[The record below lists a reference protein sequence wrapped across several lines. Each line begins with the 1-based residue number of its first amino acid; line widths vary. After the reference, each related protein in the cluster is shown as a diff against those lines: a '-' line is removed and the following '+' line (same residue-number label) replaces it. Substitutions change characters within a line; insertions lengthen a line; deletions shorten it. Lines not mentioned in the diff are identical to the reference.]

1 MCILNYC
8 PDSGSVYRYMLL
20 KTTQRFTAKTCKN
33 VCKPLSTCGSHY
45 SIIESFNRSIFSFQP
60 FPPQPRPSQEPCNA
74 TLRCIS
80 DWHESRWMPKRAWS
94 QKAYGIRHRQ
104 HVLNITSTRHG
115 TWKSSRCPFPPWLVL
130 AAVSFRNTSENR
142 HPGWGGTSGTLMF
155 NKLQRFVAAT
165 PSNTTMMRWSLE
177 KTALKSSGIFM
188 TCQNGA
194 CHTHAKSKAPKVLK
208 TGRCFQNI
216 VG

>member
-8 PDSGSVYRYMLL
+8 PDSGSVYRCMLL
-20 KTTQRFTAKTCKN
+20 KTTKRFTAKTCKN

-104 HVLNITSTRHG
+104 HVLNIASTRHG
-115 TWKSSRCPFPPWLVL
+115 TWKCSRCSFLPWLVL

-142 HPGWGGTSGTLMF
+142 HPGWIAPRERWCSTSYKGSW
-155 NKLQRFVAAT
+155 QRRHLT
-165 PSNTTMMRWSLE
+165 PPWCVEAWKRCMSY
-177 KTALKSSGIFM
+177 ACQIQSSE
-188 TCQNGA
+188 
-194 CHTHAKSKAPKVLK
+194 VLK
-208 TGRCFQNI
+208 TGRCFQK
-216 VG
+216 